1 MPLFSY
7 KALNAK
13 GKVIEDTVQATNRK
27 DAATILLGNDLKV
40 LTLKNLESGITLGSG
55 ISVSEKANFCRF
67 MGMMLRSGL
76 PLPEALEIIRRESK
90 NRHMQKILADV
101 SFQTRKGKSLSSV
114 LAQYKNDFDPVFLTI
129 VTAGEQS
136 GTLEKSFDYL
146 AKQLLASYEFS
157 QKVKGSLMYPAVII
171 AAMIGEGF
179 LMMFFILPRLSS
191 VFLSLNID
199 LPLATKLILDAGNF
213 IGQNTLLVLGA
224 SIFLFILI
232 AFLFIYAKTRRVIIQ
247 SLGRLPAVNKMMGE
261 IDIARFSRTLAIL
274 LKSGVPIVQSL
285 DVSANSLAQP
295 KWKESAKTFSA
306 RVAKG
311 ESLADVL
318 LDEKSKFPVVLA
330 QAIRTGEETGSM
342 DVVLEELADFY
353 EKEVDFSLK
362 RITSLIEPVLML
374 LIGVAVGVMVILMV
388 TPIYSIV
395 GGLDSA
401 L

>member
-7 KALNAK
+7 KALNTK
-13 GKVIEDTVQATNRK
+13 GVVVEDTIQATNKK
-27 DAATILLGNDLKV
+27 DAATILSSNNLKV
-40 LTLKNLESGITLGSG
+40 LTLKNLESGITIGGG

-67 MGMMLRSGL
+67 MAMMLRSGL

-90 NRHMQKILADV
+90 NKHMQKILADV
-101 SFQTRKGKSLSSV
+101 SFQTRKGRSLSSV

-146 AKQLLASYEFS
+146 AKQLLSSYEFS

-191 VFLSLNID
+191 VFLSLNMD
-199 LPLATKLILDAGNF
+199 LPLATEVILKLGSF
-213 IGQNTLLVLGA
+213 IGENTLLVL
-224 SIFLFILI
+224 ILAI
-232 AFLFIYAKTRRVIIQ
+232 ILGGIMAFLFIYPRTRRAITQ
-247 SLGRLPAVNKMMGE
+247 SLGRLPAVRKMMNE

-274 LKSGVPIVQSL
+274 LKSGVPIIQSL

-295 KWKESAKTFSA
+295 KWKEAAKTFSA

-318 LDEKSKFPVVLA
+318 LDDKSKFPVVLA

-342 DVVLEELADFY
+342 DVVLEELAEFY
-353 EKEVDFSLK
+353 EREVDYSLK
-362 RITSLIEPVLML
+362 RLTSLLEPVLML

-395 GGLDSA
+395 GGLDKA

>member
-13 GKVIEDTVQATNRK
+13 GQVIEDTIQATNKK
-27 DAATILLGNDLKV
+27 DAATILMGNELKV
-40 LTLKNLESGITLGSG
+40 LTLKNLESGIIIGGG

-90 NRHMQKILADV
+90 NSHMQKILADV
-101 SFQTRKGKSLSSV
+101 SFQTRKGRSLSSV
-114 LAQYKNDFDPVFLTI
+114 LAMYKNDFDPVFLTI
-129 VTAGEQS
+129 ISAGEQS

-157 QKVKGSLMYPAVII
+157 QKVKGSLMYPGVII
-171 AAMIGEGF
+171 SAMVGEGF
-179 LMMFFILPRLSS
+179 LMAFFILPRLSN
-191 VFLSLNID
+191 VFLSLNMD

-213 IGQNTLLVLGA
+213 IGENTVLVLVG
-224 SIFLFILI
+224 SVILFII
-232 AFLFIYAKTRRVIIQ
+232 TAFLFVYTPTRRAITL
-247 SLGRLPAVNKMMGE
+247 SLGKLPAVRKMMNE

-274 LKSGVPIVQSL
+274 LKSGVPIIQSL

-295 KWKESAKTFSA
+295 KWKEAAKTFSA

-311 ESLADVL
+311 ESLSDVL
-318 LDEKSKFPVVLA
+318 LDEKNRFPVVLA

-353 EKEVDFSLK
+353 EKEVDYSLK
-362 RITSLIEPVLML
+362 RITSLLEPVLML
-374 LIGVAVGVMVILMV
+374 LIGLAVGAMVILII

-395 GGLDSA
+395 GGIDKA

>member
-232 AFLFIYAKTRRVIIQ
+232 AFLFIYAKTRRAIIQ
-247 SLGRLPAVNKMMGE
+247 LLGRLPAVNKMMGE

>member
-40 LTLKNLESGITLGSG
+40 LTLKNLESGISLGGG

-171 AAMIGEGF
+171 AAMVGEGF

-224 SIFLFILI
+224 SIVLFMLI
-232 AFLFIYAKTRRVIIQ
+232 AFLFIYAKTRRAIIQ

>member
-1 MPLFSY
+1 
-7 KALNAK
+7 
-13 GKVIEDTVQATNRK
+13 
-27 DAATILLGNDLKV
+27 
-40 LTLKNLESGITLGSG
+40 
-55 ISVSEKANFCRF
+55 
-67 MGMMLRSGL
+67 
-76 PLPEALEIIRRESK
+76 
-90 NRHMQKILADV
+90 MQKILADV
-101 SFQTRKGKSLSSV
+101 SFQTRKGRSLSSV
-114 LAQYKNDFDPVFLTI
+114 LAQYKNDFDSVFLTI

-224 SIFLFILI
+224 SVALFIFM
-232 AFLFIYAKTRRVIIQ
+232 AFLFIYSKTRRVIIQ

-274 LKSGVPIVQSL
+274 LKSGVPIIQSL

-362 RITSLIEPVLML
+362 RITSLLEPVLML

-395 GGLDSA
+395 GGLDNA

>member
-7 KALNAK
+7 KALNVK

-27 DAATILLGNDLKV
+27 DAATILIGNDLKV
-40 LTLKNLESGITLGSG
+40 LTLKNLESGLSIGSG

-67 MGMMLRSGL
+67 MAMMLRSGL

-101 SFQTRKGKSLSSV
+101 SFQTRKGRSLSSV
-114 LAQYKNDFDPVFLTI
+114 LAQYKNDFDSVFLTI

-224 SIFLFILI
+224 SVALFIFM
-232 AFLFIYAKTRRVIIQ
+232 AFLFIYSKTRRVIIQ

-274 LKSGVPIVQSL
+274 LKSGVPIIQSL

-362 RITSLIEPVLML
+362 RITSLLEPVLML

-395 GGLDSA
+395 GGLDNA

>member
-7 KALNAK
+7 KALNTK
-13 GKVIEDTVQATNRK
+13 GVVVEDTIQATNKK
-27 DAATILLGNDLKV
+27 DAATILSSNNLKV
-40 LTLKNLESGITLGSG
+40 LTLKNLESGITIGGG

-67 MGMMLRSGL
+67 MAMMLRSGL

-90 NRHMQKILADV
+90 NKHMQKILADV
-101 SFQTRKGKSLSSV
+101 SFQTRKGRSLSSV

-146 AKQLLASYEFS
+146 AKQLLSSYEFS

-191 VFLSLNID
+191 VFLSLNMD
-199 LPLATKLILDAGNF
+199 LPLATEVILKLGSF
-213 IGQNTLLVLGA
+213 IGENTLLVL
-224 SIFLFILI
+224 ILAI
-232 AFLFIYAKTRRVIIQ
+232 ILAGIMAFLFIYPRTRRAITQ
-247 SLGRLPAVNKMMGE
+247 SLGRLPAVRKMMNE

-274 LKSGVPIVQSL
+274 LKSGVPIIQSL

-295 KWKESAKTFSA
+295 KWKEAAKTFSA

-318 LDEKSKFPVVLA
+318 LDDKSKFPVVLA

-342 DVVLEELADFY
+342 DVVLEELAEFY
-353 EKEVDFSLK
+353 EREVDYSLK
-362 RITSLIEPVLML
+362 RLTSLLEPVLML

-395 GGLDSA
+395 GGLDKA